1 MQADNTESLHDKRS
15 SRMCTISTE
24 ARNKHSHTNTLA
36 LTFSR
41 PIVGTLECE
50 LTSCVDPNVP
60 TSTNCAAQ

>member
-1 MQADNTESLHDKRS
+1 MQADDTESLHGKRS

-24 ARNKHSHTNTLA
+24 ARNKHSRTNTLA

-60 TSTNCAAQ
+60 TKQPTAAP